1 MSWQGSS
8 DAPPSAR
15 IGSLSPSLQPG
26 ERRVAEAIVAD
37 RSGTVERTAQELAEA
52 VGVGRTTVIRAA
64 QSLGY
69 DGYPQLRVALAQELA
84 LEGSSRGAGDGAAD
98 AGDGTMV
105 GAVRAGVAR
114 FGARLG
120 QTVSALTEDAV
131 LEFVRGL
138 DEAQRVLVIAN
149 GLSSSLGLDLVLRL
163 NSAGR
168 PAEMLMDAMSQQIS
182 ARLLGAGSVCVV
194 LSGSGANR
202 STLEAMRAA
211 KASGARVLAV
221 TSFARSVLADEADV
235 VLVVPPINESFQDE
249 LIHTSRAALMLLTE
263 QLVDQLIAYRGDR
276 GRDAQ
281 SAAISMLG
289 AGLHD

>member
-1 MSWQGSS
+1 MSWQGAP
-8 DAPPSAR
+8 DAPPTAR
-15 IGSLSPSLQPG
+15 IQSLAPSLQPG
-26 ERRVAEAIVAD
+26 ERRVVEAIVAD
-37 RSGTVERTAQELAEA
+37 RNATVERTAQELADA

-64 QSLGY
+64 QSLGFE
-69 DGYPQLRVALAQELA
+69 GYPQLRVALAQELA
-84 LEGSSRGAGDGAAD
+84 REASVSAAAD
-98 AGDGTMV
+98 ADAGNGTMV
-105 GAVRAGVAR
+105 GAVRAGVQR

-120 QTVSALTEDAV
+120 HTVSALTEDAV
-131 LEFVRGL
+131 GEFVRGL
-138 DEAQRVLVIAN
+138 DEAERVLVIAN

-182 ARLLGAGSVCVV
+182 ARLLGEGSVCVV

-202 STLEAMRAA
+202 ATLEAMRAA

-263 QLVDQLIAYRGDR
+263 QLVDQLTAYRGDR
-276 GRDAQ
+276 GRAAQ
-281 SAAISMLG
+281 AAAVSMLG
-289 AGLHD
+289 AGLHE